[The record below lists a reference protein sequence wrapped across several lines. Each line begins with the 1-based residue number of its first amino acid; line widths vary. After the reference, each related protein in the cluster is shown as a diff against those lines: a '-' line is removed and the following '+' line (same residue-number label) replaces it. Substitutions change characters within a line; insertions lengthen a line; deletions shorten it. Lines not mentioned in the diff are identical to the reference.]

1 MATQSSITTFTFV
14 EQSVRTVMI
23 GDEPWF
29 VAADVSA
36 VLDIVNNRR
45 ALDRLDDDEKG
56 VHTMNTPGGNQQ
68 LRIINESG
76 LYSLILTSRKPEAK
90 RFKKWVTSEV
100 LPALRRTGR
109 YEIPQSVPI
118 VPLLTPTQRANI
130 NRAAE
135 RLAWPFY
142 MKNSTRLWFLKYGR
156 EFAGVNR
163 LDHIPAARVDD
174 TIEFLMSHVCYI
186 DAYMHERVRH
196 ERTWLTQTLQRS
208 LDQRLGRSGPAF
220 ELDD

>member
-1 MATQSSITTFTFV
+1 MTAQSSLTTFTFV
-14 EQSVRTVMI
+14 EQAVRTIMI
-23 GDEPWF
+23 GDAPWF
-29 VAADVSA
+29 VAADVCA
-36 VLDIVNNRR
+36 VLSCDTQQTR
-45 ALDRLDDDEKG
+45 RLDDDEKG
-56 VHTMNTPGGNQQ
+56 LHSMQTPGGNQQ
-68 LRIINESG
+68 LSIINESG

-118 VPLLTPTQRANI
+118 VPLITSAQRANL

-163 LDHIPAARVDD
+163 LDHIPAARADD
-174 TIEFLMSHVCYI
+174 TIEFLMSHAHHI
-186 DAYMHERVRH
+186 DVYRRERIRH
-196 ERTWLTQTLQRS
+196 ERNWLTQTLQRS
-208 LDQRLGRSGPAF
+208 LDQRLGRRGPDF
-220 ELDD
+220 ELEE